1 MDAPA
6 VQLPRMADDLH
17 GRNASA
23 RDYGDRWIFNSGDD
37 MKTSREDFEA
47 WFAKRWPEFTH
58 PANSAYEVWQA
69 AIASVQRE
77 REELVKAVEAARAAL
92 KAYDEK
98 NT

>member
-1 MDAPA
+1 
-6 VQLPRMADDLH
+6 
-17 GRNASA
+17 
-23 RDYGDRWIFNSGDD
+23 

-77 REELVKAVEAARAAL
+77 REELVKAVEDAMD
-92 KAYDEK
+92 AYDAAFDASEAAKIALDAYDDEEKAAIEALIAHDKEK

>member
-1 MDAPA
+1 M
-6 VQLPRMADDLH
+6 VVNRH
-17 GRNASA
+17 SRNASA